1 MGGTTTTQD
10 IRKVEANFYLETPA
24 HAHVEA
30 ILRMEVGQENMG
42 RGRSLQRN

>member
-1 MGGTTTTQD
+1 MGGITTTQD

-24 HAHVEA
+24 HANLKG